1 MPKSFYILL
10 AAAIFILASCRDE
23 NKPADTISKD
33 NNMDT
38 NTITAKKGRIEGPVG
53 ALYVDNNNNS
63 MSEGIPVLFLHS
75 FAGSSDHWKYQLEH
89 VRTKRQAAAFDFR
102 GHGRSDSAAGADYN
116 VEALVKDVEAVINEL
131 GWDKVI
137 LVGHSMGSST
147 AIAYTRAHPEKVMG
161 LMMVGAP
168 GRSDPE
174 QSKQIVAALESDKYQ
189 MVMDDYMKKL
199 LTNAKRP
206 TDEIVMQGVQSLSKP
221 VTLEIVKG
229 QFAYDPLPGIEAY
242 RGPKLIVYT
251 SGEKGQPNALYAQAK
266 EVPSRLIP
274 ETSHWIQL
282 DKPEQF
288 NEVLDQFLESVE
300 KPNEASL
307 RK

>member
-1 MPKSFYILL
+1 MLKSFYIIL
-10 AAAIFILASCRDE
+10 ASAMFILASCNDG
-23 NKPADTISKD
+23 NQPADTISKD

-38 NTITAKKGRIEGPVG
+38 NTVAAKKGRIEGPVG
-53 ALYVDNNNNS
+53 ALYIDNNNNS

-75 FAGSSDHWKYQLEH
+75 FAGNSDHWKYQLDH
-89 VRTKRQAAAFDFR
+89 VRAKRQAAAFDFR
-102 GHGRSDSAAGADYN
+102 GHGRSDSAANADYN

-147 AIAYTRAHPEKVMG
+147 AIAYTKAHPEKVMG
-161 LMMVGAP
+161 LMVLGAP
-168 GRSDPE
+168 GKSDPE
-174 QSKQIVAALESDKYQ
+174 MANKIVASLESDKYQ

-221 VTLEIVKG
+221 VTVKIVKA
-229 QFAYDPLPGIEAY
+229 QFDYNPLPGIEEY
-242 RGPKLIVYT
+242 KGPKLILYG

-266 EVPSRLIP
+266 DVPSKLIP
-274 ETSHWIQL
+274 ETSHWMQL
-282 DKPEQF
+282 DKPEAF
-288 NEVLDQFLESVE
+288 NEILDHFLESVE
-300 KPNEASL
+300 KPNDASL